1 MLSATPPATDPHYN
15 GIVITHFGNEVLIQD
30 QHGDRLRAVPRQNLP
45 ALATGDR
52 IHFDTAETGLAI
64 ISELAPRHGVLSRLT
79 KNQEKLVAV
88 NIDKVLITCA
98 AKPALKTGL
107 IDRYLIACELAGLDA
122 VIVFNKIDLLDAEQL
137 QAIKAALA
145 VYADIGYPVHYVSV
159 KTGEGITALFNLLH
173 TCTSV
178 LVGHSAV
185 GKSSLIKALVPGA
198 APRIGQVSQ
207 ATNKGQH
214 TTTHTELYQ
223 LDTAGVIIDSPGI
236 REFGLKTVDAQQLA
250 QGFRE
255 FSSYLEHCKF
265 RNCTHTNEPG
275 CAIRQ
280 AAAAGKI
287 SPTRLESYRAILA
300 AFQE

>member
-88 NIDKVLITCA
+88 NIDKVLIVCA
-98 AKPALKTGL
+98 ATPTLKIGL
-107 IDRYLIACELAGLDA
+107 IDRYLIACELAGLA
-122 VIVFNKIDLLDAEQL
+122 ASIVFNKIDLLSSVEL
-137 QAIKAALA
+137 QNIKETLA
-145 VYADIGYPVHYVSV
+145 VYADIGYPVQYVSA
-159 KTGEGITALFNLLH
+159 TSGDGIEDLLGFLDAAI
-173 TCTSV
+173 SV

-185 GKSSLIKALVPGA
+185 GKSSLIKALIPGTT
-198 APRIGQVSQ
+198 PRIGEVSL
-207 ATNKGQH
+207 TSKRGQH

-223 LDTAGVIIDSPGI
+223 LGNTGLIIDSPGI
-236 REFGLKTVDAQQLA
+236 REFGLKPVDAQHLA

-255 FSSYLEHCKF
+255 FIPYIEQCKF

-280 AAAAGKI
+280 AVTDAKI
-287 SPTRLESYRAILA
+287 TTARMESYRAILDS
-300 AFQE
+300 FQE